1 MNPSELKPHRP
12 YFFCAFA
19 LGSNNVPVIE
29 TYRYIGLVNDVL
41 GGPSGAKREHIFQDV
56 DAYYAEQSGEI
67 SKSAS
72 PTERGFVL
80 VAENEVDALVQDYDE
95 AILFMESC
103 KNASA

>member
-1 MNPSELKPHRP
+1 MDPRELKLDRT
-12 YFFCAFA
+12 YFFCAYA

-41 GGPSGAKREHIFQDV
+41 GGSSGGKREHIFQDV

-67 SKSAS
+67 AKSAS

-80 VAENEVDALVQDYDE
+80 IAENEVDALVQDYEE